1 MSVRDD
7 YSSAYNAASS
17 LGKAETT
24 LFTLTIV
31 LNLAATITPNNIS
44 FYLNIVIAISAF
56 TYSAIYMIDDFHVW
70 YQAENGRRKGAI
82 ENAFCAKL
90 TRCERKVITTMTPA
104 ILKRSMRSTYTK
116 AVISLRQS

>member
-31 LNLAATITPNNIS
+31 LNLAATITPNNIP

-56 TYSAIYMIDDFHVW
+56 TYSAIYMTTTSMC
-70 YQAENGRRKGAI
+70 GT
-82 ENAFCAKL
+82 KL
-90 TRCERKVITTMTPA
+90 RTGDEKAP
-104 ILKRSMRSTYTK
+104 LKMLS
-116 AVISLRQS
+116 VLN